1 MGGFFFMT
9 SRARQDGIHDLPEP
23 GWVDSLEALDALCE
37 ELADVDEIAID
48 MEADSYYSYREKIC
62 LIQVSAKGKDWLVD
76 PLAGFD
82 IGKIGELLADPTK
95 CKLFHDGEYDVL
107 LFQRQYGFTM
117 ANLYDTRAAEA
128 TLGSEAPGLGAVLQE
143 RFGIELDKSLQRSD
157 WGKRPLTEKQI
168 AYARLDTR
176 FLSELRSEQTKEL
189 ERRGLMQVLE
199 GECRRLEAIR
209 TKWPEFNPEGWAK
222 LKGARALDP
231 RARRS
236 ARELFILRDRLARE
250 RDQACFRVF
259 SNQAV
264 IEIAR
269 RAPENEKQ
277 LAEVQG
283 VSWGIVR
290 RIGDD
295 ILDALD
301 DADEMEPIREMPP
314 KPLKE
319 GEVTL
324 DEAGGELQDR
334 LKAWRRNEAERAGYD
349 ASLVLHRLAMARI
362 AREQPESADAIARVE
377 GVQTWQAEVHGEAL
391 AEVVRGFKADEA
403 SGRWKP
409 RRNRRR

>member
-62 LIQVSAKGKDWLVD
+62 LIQISAKGKDWLVD

-82 IGKIGELLADPTK
+82 IGRIGELLADPSK

-157 WGKRPLTEKQI
+157 WGKRPLTDKQI
-168 AYARLDTR
+168 AYARLATR
-176 FLSELRSEQTKEL
+176 FLSEL
-189 ERRGLMQVLE
+189 
-199 GECRRLEAIR
+199 RLEAIR

-269 RAPENEKQ
+269 SAPDNEKQ
-277 LAEVQG
+277 LADVQG

-290 RIGDD
+290 RIGGDL
-295 ILDALD
+295 LDALD

-334 LKAWRRNEAERAGYD
+334 LKAWRRDEAERAGYD

-362 AREQPESADAIARVE
+362 AREQPKSADAIARVE

>member
-9 SRARQDGIHDLPEP
+9 SAPRKDGIHDLPEP
-23 GWVDSLEALDALCE
+23 GWVDSLEALDALYE
-37 ELADVDEIAID
+37 ELADVDEVAID
-48 MEADSYYSYREKIC
+48 TEADSYYSYREKIC
-62 LIQVSAKGKDWLVD
+62 LIQISAKGKDWLVD

-82 IGKIGELLADPTK
+82 IGKIGELLADPKK

-117 ANLYDTRAAEA
+117 ENLYDTRAAEA
-128 TLGSEAPGLGAVLQE
+128 TLGSEAPGLGAVLAE

-157 WGKRPLTEKQI
+157 WGKRPLSDEQI

-176 FLSELRSEQTKEL
+176 FLSELRREQTTER

-209 TKWPEFNPEGWAK
+209 TTWPEFNPEGWGK
-222 LKGARALDP
+222 LKGARALNP
-231 RARRS
+231 RARRM
-236 ARELFILRDRLARE
+236 ARELFILRDSLARG

-264 IEIAR
+264 IKIAR
-269 RAPENEKQ
+269 AQPETEKE
-277 LAEVQG
+277 LADVPG

-290 RIGDD
+290 RIGEKL
-295 ILDALD
+295 LDTLD
-301 DADEMEPIREMPP
+301 DADEMEPITEMPP

-319 GEVTL
+319 GEVIL
-324 DEAGGELQDR
+324 NEAGGELQDR
-334 LKAWRRNEAERAGYD
+334 LKAWRRSEAERAGYD

-362 AREQPESADAIARVE
+362 ALERPKSADALAEIE

-391 AEVVRGFKADEA
+391 AKVVRDFKADEE

-409 RRNRRR
+409 RRRRR